1 MDLGQVGIWSS
12 YFRSGE
18 DEPVRATA
26 VELESLGFTA
36 LWIPGG
42 AGGAILDEV
51 ERVLSATE
59 RLVVAT
65 GILNIWMHRRG

>member
-1 MDLGQVGIWSS
+1 MDLGRVGIWSS

-18 DEPVRATA
+18 DEPVRARA
-26 VELESLGFTA
+26 VVESLGFTA

-65 GILNIWMHRRG
+65 GILNIWMHDRG